1 MCDCSGL
8 VHTIRNSVFWD
19 VTLYI
24 VVAVYQRG
32 SKKIP
37 AARTS
42 EKLVSIYPM
51 SLAVI
56 PKDSS
61 PVTACCYG
69 RKAIPRRSHS
79 NYNDSPSTVGST
91 VRDLT
96 TVCLRFGIPSRLQPA
111 RWARND
117 SVVRPA
123 VCSRDKPNWNSRTEQ
138 NFCSQFCA
146 RCPRFRLQKI
156 MCVK

>member
-1 MCDCSGL
+1 MCDWSDL
-8 VHTIRNSVFWD
+8 VHTITNSVFWD

-24 VVAVYQRG
+24 VVVVYQRR

-37 AARTS
+37 TARTS

-61 PVTACCYG
+61 PVTACSYG
-69 RKAIPRRSHS
+69 REAIPRRSHS
-79 NYNDSPSTVGST
+79 IYDSPSTAVST

-123 VCSRDKPNWNSRTEQ
+123 VCSRDKPNWKSRTDQ
-138 NFCSQFCA
+138 NFYSQFCA
-146 RCPRFRLQKI
+146 RGPRVCLKEI